1 MNYTLDISSELNE
14 YNRKIKKLQSSYG
27 SSYSKTDVV
36 DKVQALKTDLGLSSV
51 DIEKSNT
58 FIRFNLKNSE
68 DVKCVEVKATP
79 VSKTEKVVVKFAEH
93 KYFKNLKYLF
103 GAYKTEYNQEEG
115 SSDLTKEA
123 YIRSIIG
130 ANFHATDLSPS
141 DKFVSVEE
149 VDLRSPY
156 LEALNNVI
164 FESTRDL
171 EGEIYGI
178 NDDGELYVCGKRTTA
193 FQRLYDNKLISSIDD
208 IVPAVIV
215 NNTVVKAVDDN
226 AVDFRDGEYEKPKYM
241 NINVKKP
248 MNDTYDVGNDPSFKY
263 FKNLLV
269 FEAKLN
275 LASPRLVEK
284 SDFDN
289 GEFQLVCNALA
300 QGDEIISGI
309 ALDGN
314 GTKTHTILTNV
325 KKKCRYLAA
334 QGDDLVAIMA
344 DGMVYTAKNINF
356 ESAKSIDMQTDGKE
370 FSVEG
375 AQLIDM
381 IYDDVEGWIGTFGY
395 EETQGEDFYGDK
407 YYRFMISKSLNSVT
421 QAGSEAASMYASPFE
436 IDENPIA
443 LTFAARSDDNLI
455 MSPVTTRLE
464 VVDTYGGV
472 FGTPETSYVSPKD
485 IAIKSYTETDVTGG
499 AYNDLA
505 DVGPIITTD
514 DNKEILQNILEGPYV
529 VNPSEYEKDGSKMY
543 QKIFS
548 DGDMDI
554 VLQQDYIFIKTK
566 LYTVDEN
573 GDYERTMTRGKH
585 WLGAKLPITLDTTML
600 KLRSMPVNGTTSC
613 YNFILDEIKTFCS
626 WALDTAQIEEIG
638 DKYTF
643 TNLSLED
650 SFTEDELN
658 CYKNAIKPLS
668 ENYKGS
674 ATEGRGL
681 LTYAQF
687 LSLGVTYYS
696 GNKKLDVTNDSFAV
710 APEAIDK
717 VVFETGLPLTND
729 LKVDD
734 TARFQLVGTKDNNII
749 IISKEYANAID
760 FEEAYR
766 LYLLH
771 AFTYVRGIR
780 EYDAFG
786 AKVVTN
792 IYSFGS
798 KIYFRCYTGDMFFID
813 KKYLH
818 KAEDIETVSNWR
830 VSQQPGL
837 SHINGWDVEDLKN
850 ISGYETVTL
859 KDGKLFPI
867 NSKEHAVYF
876 FKLTSPLF
884 TLPDNQHMFFGGYA
898 FPSKT
903 IYDKYASMGGGQF
916 DKTQD
921 WWKINLENWIAADE
935 SSGKTPVVVYS
946 NDGGATFNMLP
957 VRKYLPENFFNDGI
971 DRQVAYFTETEDG
984 KVAGFVKENDNGA
997 ESYTTNQIIIDF
1009 DDFNKVDSTA
1019 TKWEQV
1025 GIPRDGEVRS
1035 FNNDAGKI
1043 TYTTGRLG
1051 FGVDVDVSQMLGSD
1065 TFNFDFTGNNT
1076 LVIPD
1081 GLKVAKVESGNAIKF
1096 NKAITDEVTTGTYR
1110 VLLAAYTKADIPFQE
1125 DYLSKD
1131 SSILSDYLRSNGALK
1146 VESVKAVTNA
1156 LTANR
1161 AYFENFPT
1169 IQEDTSKTYYE
1180 YDGDEVV
1187 ELKNNYNERIIKC
1200 TEDGENFA
1208 FSNSKDSNGNP
1219 IESFIDFASS
1229 LGNGLQA
1236 SQLVAQ
1242 GKPANTLKEFLS
1254 NAECMEDDTE
1264 FTSLVKGTKSYTY
1277 MKEFDEA
1284 SVLAMFDVN
1293 TALATLLEKE
1303 GIIEDTEDTSKYDSV
1318 VKFVETMEDQF
1329 GGPDNNFADAAARFV
1344 FKEVGSKKYLYDNK
1358 YQVFVLKSRRFIR
1371 GTLSIP
1377 YTFYNGGNGMTV
1389 IPNPLIEYSKETGNM
1404 IKAGALAS
1412 GIYYHPMGYGGLRNN
1427 TSITKTTPWKRD
1439 PAAFTDDYLKN
1450 SVGDYVFLTDNVGSR
1465 IRTYDAI
1472 QLIEDGSYD
1481 ITYDS
1486 FLNDGANE
1494 VTVKSGDIETT
1505 HNYYKL
1511 HKTGIK
1517 QYHSCDYVR
1526 KDSKVLLRFYKN
1538 AQRITDFELVENY
1551 LYNYNGE
1558 RCYKAEIDWSGFLIV
1573 GDCIGT
1579 PSSTVTA
1586 KFKVHYTANGVA
1598 FTDEVESTFIVNG
1611 SNSVPWVNTV
1621 EGDDTTVV
1629 YYKGYGLISKP
1640 DEGSITNTKTVSY
1653 KLTLNDADNSFNYEG
1668 ADIKTTECSCSVE
1681 DNKLVITFVA
1691 GNDFIERSVSVNG
1704 TTVWKAAIIQLD
1716 CEITKQVVTLS
1727 KKDGDV
1733 DTRTDFYFGD
1743 MLASDN
1749 IIIPSDLITSQDGT
1763 LLYLGYKEHNTV
1775 PENSIVTGAY
1785 GYSIS
1790 KKPKYSTF
1798 QNLLYGEGVMINKG
1812 ITYDESVLTSIKVS
1826 STAEDNSEIK
1836 LNAPITFNEAYNDGI
1851 EHYFKFKILTVSE
1864 QSLAPKHMNDESY
1877 YYELSKEQMS
1887 LYTPNR
1893 VWYNPKGSP
1902 VPPIKVGSKIFN
1914 SENNYAY
1921 YDEDYRNSNDINIY
1935 MCDEE
1940 GHYVNFDENGVEY
1953 RLDSKV
1959 DGTYTGDCSAN
1970 VYMGVDNRYV
1980 SPKPINPTCQD
1991 WYYENIYTPNNEV
2004 NPLWQII
2011 HISPKIENK
2020 KWVQKVN
2027 ICRYKKSGAS
2037 QLLVDDVEH
2046 PYVSMNELNQ
2056 IIAEDGNLRVKEN
2069 FLNFNA
2075 DDGDIEL
2082 LLSEGDEH
2090 YKNLINSNDGDMT
2103 LYGLNFSV
2111 NKLKNMF
2118 NNDRSELS
2126 ATLQAS
2132 YSVNTLRDFT
2142 TNVQD
2147 GSTIAKITEMGIF
2160 DKNHKLIAYAQFPP
2174 IEYRTEKQHT
2184 AFTAVIYHGNMTG
2197 N

>member
-14 YNRKIKKLQSSYG
+14 YNRKIKKLSDSYK
-27 SSYSKTDVV
+27 SNYSKTDVV
-36 DKVQALKTDLGLSSV
+36 SKVKEITAALDLASC

-58 FIRFNLKNSE
+58 FIRFNLKNASGE
-68 DVKCVEVKATP
+68 NCAEVKATP
-79 VSKTEKVVVKFAEH
+79 VGKTEKIVIKFAEH

-115 SSDLTKEA
+115 SSYLTKEA

-156 LEALNNVI
+156 LEALNNI
-164 FESTRDL
+164 LFESTRDL
-171 EGEIYGI
+171 EGEIYGV

-193 FQRLYDNKLISSIDD
+193 YQRLYDTKLISALDD
-208 IVPAVIV
+208 IVPAAVI
-215 NNTVVKAVDDN
+215 NNTVEKIESSN
-226 AVDFRDGEYEKPKYM
+226 AVNFRDNDKYERPKFM
-241 NINVKKP
+241 NIKVKKP
-248 MNDTYDVGNDPSFKY
+248 INDTYDLGKNPSFKY

-289 GEFQLVCNALA
+289 GEFQLVCDALNP
-300 QGDEIISGI
+300 GDEILSGI
-309 ALDGN
+309 ALDGS
-314 GTKTHTILTNV
+314 GTKTHTIITNV
-325 KKKCRYLAA
+325 KKRCRYLAS

-344 DGMVYTAKNINF
+344 DGVVYTASNINF

-381 IYDDVEGWIGTFGY
+381 IYDDTEGWVGTFGF

-421 QAGSEAASMYASPFE
+421 QAGSEAASMYATPFY
-436 IDENPIA
+436 IGENTVA
-443 LTFAARSDDNLI
+443 LTFAARSNDNLI
-455 MSPVTTRLE
+455 MSPVATRLE

-472 FGTPETSYVSPKD
+472 FGAPDTSYVSSKD

-499 AYNDLA
+499 ENNDLA
-505 DVGPIITTD
+505 NVGPIITTD

-529 VNPSEYEKDGSKMY
+529 VNPKEYEEDGSKMY

-554 VLQQDYIFIKTK
+554 VLQQDYIFIKTQ

-573 GDYERTMTRGKH
+573 GEYESSFTRGKH

-600 KLRSMPVNGTTSC
+600 KLRSMPVTGTTSC
-613 YNFILDEIKTFCS
+613 YNFVLDEIKTFCS
-626 WALDTAQIEEIG
+626 WALDTAQKEEIG
-638 DKYTF
+638 DGYTF
-643 TNLSLED
+643 TNLSLEQ
-650 SFTEDELN
+650 SFTKEQLE

-696 GNKKLDVTNDSFAV
+696 GNKKLNVTNDSFAA

-734 TARFQLVGTKDNNII
+734 TARFQLVGTKDNNVI

-780 EYDAFG
+780 KYDAFG

-818 KAEDIETVSNWR
+818 KAEDIENVSNWR
-830 VSQQPGL
+830 VSNPPGL
-837 SHINGWDVEDLKN
+837 SHIYGWDVEDLKS
-850 ISGYETVTL
+850 IGGYETVTL
-859 KDGKLFPI
+859 KDGTLLPI
-867 NSKEHAVYF
+867 NNKEHSVYF

-898 FPSKT
+898 FPSKV

-916 DKTQD
+916 DKTQE
-921 WWKINLENWIAADE
+921 WWKINLENWIADDE
-935 SSGKTPVVVYS
+935 NSGKTPVVVYS
-946 NDGGATFNMLP
+946 DDGGATFNMLP
-957 VRKYLPENFFNDGI
+957 VRQYLPENFFEDGI
-971 DRQVAYFTETEDG
+971 DRQVAYFSETEDG
-984 KVAGFVKENDNGA
+984 NVIGFVKETNNGV
-997 ESYTTNQIIIDF
+997 ESYASNQIVIDF

-1051 FGVDVDVSQMLGSD
+1051 FGVDVDMSQMLGSD

-1081 GLKVAKVESGNAIKF
+1081 GLKISKVEDGNAIKF

-1146 VESVKAVTNA
+1146 VDSVKAVTNA

-1169 IQEDTSKTYYE
+1169 VDEDTSKTYYE
-1180 YDGDEVV
+1180 YNDDGSIV
-1187 ELKNNYNERIIKC
+1187 ELTNNYNERIIKC
-1200 TEDGENFA
+1200 NEDGNLFA
-1208 FSNSKDSNGNP
+1208 FSNRKDADGKA
-1219 IESFIDFASS
+1219 IESWVDFASS
-1229 LGNGLQA
+1229 LGSGLQE

-1242 GKPANTLKEFLS
+1242 GKPTFTLKDFIT
-1254 NAECMEDDTE
+1254 NAKCMEDDDD
-1264 FTSLVKGTKSYTY
+1264 FTNIVKGAKSYSY
-1277 MKEFDEA
+1277 MKEFNEG

-1293 TALATLLEKE
+1293 DGLANLLDEN
-1303 GIIEDTEDTSKYDSV
+1303 GIIENTEDPSDYNSIV
-1318 VKFVETMEDQF
+1318 NFVESMEDSF
-1329 GGPDNNFADAAARFV
+1329 GGPDNDFASAEERFI
-1344 FKEVGSKKYLYDNK
+1344 FKNYNGKNYLYDKK
-1358 YQVFVLKSRRFIR
+1358 YNVFVLKTRRFIC

-1377 YTFYNGGNGMTV
+1377 YTFYNGGKGITV
-1389 IPNPLIEYSKETGNM
+1389 IPDPVIEYDSETGHM
-1404 IKAGALAS
+1404 TKAGAFSS

-1427 TSITKTTPWKRD
+1427 TSITKTTPWNRD

-1465 IRTYDAI
+1465 VRTYDAI

-1494 VTVKSGDIETT
+1494 ITVKSGDIETT

-1526 KDSKVLLRFYKN
+1526 KGSKVLLRFYKN
-1538 AQRITDFELVENY
+1538 AQRITNFELVENY

-1558 RCYKAEIDWSGFLIV
+1558 KCYEASLDNGFLVV
-1573 GDCIGT
+1573 GKCIDT

-1586 KFKVHYTANGVA
+1586 KFKVHYTCGDVE
-1598 FTDEVESTFIVNG
+1598 FTDEVESTFTVNE
-1611 SNSVPWVNTV
+1611 SNSIPWVTAV
-1621 EGDDTTVV
+1621 EDDDTTVI

-1640 DEGSITNTKTVSY
+1640 DTGSNANIKTVTY
-1653 KLTLNDADNSFNYEG
+1653 KLALTDVDGIFDLST

-1704 TTVWKAAIIQLD
+1704 TTVWKAAVIELD
-1716 CEITKQVVTLS
+1716 YEINKNKELTEV
-1727 KKDGDV
+1727 
-1733 DTRTDFYFGD
+1733 YFGD
-1743 MLASDN
+1743 YIKSND
-1749 IIIPSDLITSQDGT
+1749 IIIPNNLIVSRTET
-1763 LLYLGYKEHNTV
+1763 LLYLGYEEHNSV
-1775 PENSIVTGAY
+1775 PENSIITGAY

-1798 QNLLYGEGVMINKG
+1798 QNLLFGEGVMIDKNVK
-1812 ITYDESVLTSIKVS
+1812 YDESVLTSIKVS
-1826 STAEDNSEIK
+1826 ATSEDNSEIK

-1921 YDEDYRNSNDINIY
+1921 YDEDYRNSNDVNIY

-1940 GHYVNFDENGVEY
+1940 GHYINYDENGVEY
-1953 RLDSKV
+1953 RLDNKV

-2046 PYVSMNELNQ
+2046 PYVNMNELSQ
-2056 IIAEDGNLRVKEN
+2056 LIAEDGTLRIKDK

-2075 DDGDIEL
+2075 EDGDIEL

-2103 LYGLNFSV
+2103 LYGLNFNVS
-2111 NKLKNMF
+2111 KLNDMF
-2118 NNDRSELS
+2118 NNDRSELL

-2142 TNVQD
+2142 TNVQND
-2147 GSTIAKITEMGIF
+2147 STIAKVTEMGIF

-2174 IEYRTEKQHT
+2174 IEYRTEKQHA

>member
-14 YNRKIKKLQSSYG
+14 YNRKIKKLSDSYK
-27 SSYSKTDVV
+27 SNYSKTDVV
-36 DKVQALKTDLGLSSV
+36 SKVKEITAALDLASC

-58 FIRFNLKNSE
+58 FIRFNLKNASGE
-68 DVKCVEVKATP
+68 NCAEVKATP
-79 VSKTEKVVVKFAEH
+79 VGKTEKIVIKFAEH

-115 SSDLTKEA
+115 SSYLTKEA

-156 LEALNNVI
+156 LEALNNI
-164 FESTRDL
+164 LFESTRDL
-171 EGEIYGI
+171 EGEIYGV

-193 FQRLYDNKLISSIDD
+193 YQRLYDTKLISALDD
-208 IVPAVIV
+208 IVPAAVI
-215 NNTVVKAVDDN
+215 NNTVEKIESSN
-226 AVDFRDGEYEKPKYM
+226 AVNFRDNDKYEKPKFM
-241 NINVKKP
+241 NIKVKKP
-248 MNDTYDVGNDPSFKY
+248 INDTYDLGKNPSFKY

-289 GEFQLVCNALA
+289 GEFQLVCDALNP
-300 QGDEIISGI
+300 GDEILSGI
-309 ALDGN
+309 ALDGS

-325 KKKCRYLAA
+325 KKKCRYLAS
-334 QGDDLVAIMA
+334 QGDDLVAIMS

-381 IYDDVEGWIGTFGY
+381 IYDDTEGWVGTFGF

-421 QAGSEAASMYASPFE
+421 QAGSEAASMYATPFY
-436 IDENPIA
+436 IGENTVA
-443 LTFAARSDDNLI
+443 LTFAARSNDNLI
-455 MSPVTTRLE
+455 MSPVATRLE

-472 FGTPETSYVSPKD
+472 FGAPDTSYVSSKD

-499 AYNDLA
+499 ENNDLA
-505 DVGPIITTD
+505 NVGPIITTD
-514 DNKEILQNILEGPYV
+514 DNKEILQNIIEGPYV
-529 VNPSEYEKDGSKMY
+529 VNPKEYEEDGSKMY

-554 VLQQDYIFIKTK
+554 VLQQDYIFIKTQ

-573 GDYERTMTRGKH
+573 GEYESSFTRGKH

-600 KLRSMPVNGTTSC
+600 KLRSMPVTGTTSC
-613 YNFILDEIKTFCS
+613 YNFVLDEIKTFCS
-626 WALDTAQIEEIG
+626 WALDTAQKEEIG
-638 DKYTF
+638 DGYTF
-643 TNLSLED
+643 TNLSLEQ
-650 SFTEDELN
+650 SFTKEQLE

-681 LTYAQF
+681 LTYSQF

-696 GNKKLDVTNDSFAV
+696 GNKKLNVTNDSFAA

-734 TARFQLVGTKDNNII
+734 TARFQLVGTKDNNVI

-780 EYDAFG
+780 KYDAFG

-818 KAEDIETVSNWR
+818 KAEDIENVSNWR
-830 VSQQPGL
+830 VSNPPGL
-837 SHINGWDVEDLKN
+837 SHIYGWDVEDLKS
-850 ISGYETVTL
+850 IGGYETVTL
-859 KDGKLFPI
+859 KDGTLLPI
-867 NSKEHAVYF
+867 NNKEHSVYF

-898 FPSKT
+898 FPSKV

-916 DKTQD
+916 DKTQE
-921 WWKINLENWIAADE
+921 WWKINLENWIADDE
-935 SSGKTPVVVYS
+935 NSGKTPVVVYS
-946 NDGGATFNMLP
+946 DDGGATFNMLP
-957 VRKYLPENFFNDGI
+957 VRQYLPENFFEDGI
-971 DRQVAYFTETEDG
+971 DRQVAYFSETEDG
-984 KVAGFVKENDNGA
+984 NVIGFVKETNNGV
-997 ESYTTNQIIIDF
+997 ESYASNQIVIDF

-1051 FGVDVDVSQMLGSD
+1051 FGVDVDMSQMLGSD

-1081 GLKVAKVESGNAIKF
+1081 GLKISKVEDGNAIKF

-1125 DYLSKD
+1125 DYLSSD
-1131 SSILSDYLRSNGALK
+1131 SSILSDYLRSNGTLK
-1146 VESVKAVTNA
+1146 VDSVKAVTNA

-1169 IQEDTSKTYYE
+1169 VDEDTSKTYYE
-1180 YDGDEVV
+1180 YNDDGSIV
-1187 ELKNNYNERIIKC
+1187 ELTNNYNERIIKC
-1200 TEDGENFA
+1200 NEDGNLFA
-1208 FSNSKDSNGNP
+1208 FSNRKDADGKA
-1219 IESFIDFASS
+1219 IESWVDFASS
-1229 LGNGLQA
+1229 LGSGLQE

-1242 GKPANTLKEFLS
+1242 GKPTFTLKDFIT
-1254 NAECMEDDTE
+1254 NAECMEDDDD
-1264 FTSLVKGTKSYTY
+1264 FTNLVKGTKSYSY
-1277 MKEFDEA
+1277 MKEFNEG

-1293 TALATLLEKE
+1293 DGLANLLDEN
-1303 GIIEDTEDTSKYDSV
+1303 GIIENTEDTSDYNSIV
-1318 VKFVETMEDQF
+1318 NFVESMEDSF
-1329 GGPDNNFADAAARFV
+1329 GGPDNDFASAEERFI
-1344 FKEVGSKKYLYDNK
+1344 FKNYNGKNYLYDKK
-1358 YQVFVLKSRRFIR
+1358 YNVFVLKTRRFIC

-1377 YTFYNGGNGMTV
+1377 YTFYNGGKGITV
-1389 IPNPLIEYSKETGNM
+1389 IPDPVIEYDSETGHM
-1404 IKAGALAS
+1404 TKAGAFSS

-1427 TSITKTTPWKRD
+1427 TSITKTTPWNRD
-1439 PAAFTDDYLKN
+1439 PAAFTDDFLKN

-1494 VTVKSGDIETT
+1494 ITVKSGDIETT

-1526 KDSKVLLRFYKN
+1526 KGSKVLLRFYKN
-1538 AQRITDFELVENY
+1538 AQRITDFELVDNY

-1558 RCYKAEIDWSGFLIV
+1558 KCYEASLDNGFLVV
-1573 GDCIGT
+1573 GKCIDT

-1586 KFKVHYTANGVA
+1586 KFKVHYTCGDVE
-1598 FTDEVESTFIVNG
+1598 FTDEVESTFTVNE
-1611 SNSVPWVNTV
+1611 SNSVPWVTAV
-1621 EGDDTTVV
+1621 EDDDTTVI

-1640 DEGSITNTKTVSY
+1640 DTGSNANIKTVTY
-1653 KLTLNDADNSFNYEG
+1653 KLALTDVDGIFDLSN

-1704 TTVWKAAIIQLD
+1704 TTVWKAAVIELD
-1716 CEITKQVVTLS
+1716 YEINKNNNKV
-1727 KKDGDV
+1727 
-1733 DTRTDFYFGD
+1733 YFGD
-1743 MLASDN
+1743 YINPDD
-1749 IIIPSDLITSQDGT
+1749 IIIPNNLIVSRTET
-1763 LLYLGYKEHNTV
+1763 LLYLGYEEHNSV
-1775 PENSIVTGAY
+1775 PENSIITGAY

-1798 QNLLYGEGVMINKG
+1798 QNLIFGEGVMIDKNVK
-1812 ITYDESVLTSIKVS
+1812 YDESVLTSIKVS
-1826 STAEDNSEIK
+1826 ATSEDNSEIK
-1836 LNAPITFNEAYNDGI
+1836 LNAPVTFNEAYNDGV

-1921 YDEDYRNSNDINIY
+1921 YDEDYRNSNDVNIY

-1940 GHYVNFDENGVEY
+1940 GHYINYDENGVEY
-1953 RLDSKV
+1953 RLDNKV

-1980 SPKPINPTCQD
+1980 SPRPINPTCQD

-2046 PYVSMNELNQ
+2046 PYVNMNELSQ
-2056 IIAEDGNLRVKEN
+2056 LIAEDGTLRIKDK

-2075 DDGDIEL
+2075 EDGDIEL

-2103 LYGLNFSV
+2103 LYGLNFNVS
-2111 NKLKNMF
+2111 KLNDMF
-2118 NNDRSELS
+2118 NNDRSELL

-2142 TNVQD
+2142 TNVQND
-2147 GSTIAKITEMGIF
+2147 STIAKVTEMGIF

-2174 IEYRTEKQHT
+2174 IEYRTEKQHA

>member
-14 YNRKIKKLQSSYG
+14 YNRKIKKLSDSYK
-27 SSYSKTDVV
+27 SNYSKTDVV
-36 DKVQALKTDLGLSSV
+36 SKVKEITAALDLASC

-58 FIRFNLKNSE
+58 FIRFNLKNASGE
-68 DVKCVEVKATP
+68 NCAEVKATP
-79 VSKTEKVVVKFAEH
+79 VGKTEKIVIKFAEH

-115 SSDLTKEA
+115 SSYLTKEA

-156 LEALNNVI
+156 LEALNNI
-164 FESTRDL
+164 LFESTRDL
-171 EGEIYGI
+171 EGEIYGV

-193 FQRLYDNKLISSIDD
+193 YQRLYDTKLISALDD
-208 IVPAVIV
+208 IVPAAVI
-215 NNTVVKAVDDN
+215 NN
-226 AVDFRDGEYEKPKYM
+226 AVEKIESSNAVNFRDNNKYEKPKFM
-241 NINVKKP
+241 NIKVKKP
-248 MNDTYDVGNDPSFKY
+248 INDTYDLGKNPSFKY

-289 GEFQLVCNALA
+289 GEFQLVCDALNP
-300 QGDEIISGI
+300 GDEILSGI
-309 ALDGN
+309 ALDGS

-325 KKKCRYLAA
+325 KKRCRYLAS
-334 QGDDLVAIMA
+334 QGDDLVAIMS
-344 DGMVYTAKNINF
+344 DGMVYTAKNVNF

-381 IYDDVEGWIGTFGY
+381 IYDDTEGWVGTFGF

-407 YYRFMISKSLNSVT
+407 YYRFMISKALNSVI
-421 QAGSEAASMYASPFE
+421 QSGSEATSMYATPFY
-436 IDENPIA
+436 IGENTVA
-443 LTFAARSDDNLI
+443 LTFAARSKDNLI
-455 MSPVTTRLE
+455 MSPVATRLE

-472 FGTPETSYVSPKD
+472 FGTPDTSYVSSKD

-499 AYNDLA
+499 ENNDLA
-505 DVGPIITTD
+505 NVGPIITTD
-514 DNKEILQNILEGPYV
+514 DNKEILQNIIEGPYV
-529 VNPSEYEKDGSKMY
+529 VNPKEYEEDGSKMY

-554 VLQQDYIFIKTK
+554 VLQQDYIFIKTQ

-573 GDYERTMTRGKH
+573 GEYESSFTRGKH
-585 WLGAKLPITLDTTML
+585 WLGAKLPMTLDTTML
-600 KLRSMPVNGTTSC
+600 KLRSMPVTGTTSC
-613 YNFILDEIKTFCS
+613 YNFVLDEIKTFCS

-638 DKYTF
+638 DGYTF
-643 TNLSLED
+643 TNLSLEQ
-650 SFTEDELN
+650 SFTKEQLE

-668 ENYKGS
+668 ENYTGN
-674 ATEGRGL
+674 ATNGRGL

-696 GNKKLDVTNDSFAV
+696 GNKKLNVTNDSFAV

-734 TARFQLVGTKDNNII
+734 TARFQLVGTKDNNVI

-780 EYDAFG
+780 KYDAFG

-792 IYSFGS
+792 IYSFGN
-798 KIYFRCYTGDMFFID
+798 KIYFRCYTGDIFFID

-818 KAEDIETVSNWR
+818 KAEDIENVSNWR
-830 VSQQPGL
+830 VSNPPGL
-837 SHINGWDVEDLKN
+837 SHIYGWDVEDLKS
-850 ISGYETVTL
+850 IGGYETVTL
-859 KDGKLFPI
+859 KDGTLLPT
-867 NSKEHAVYF
+867 NNKEHSVYF

-898 FPSKT
+898 FPSKV

-916 DKTQD
+916 DKTQE
-921 WWKINLENWIAADE
+921 WWKINLENWIADDE
-935 SSGKTPVVVYS
+935 NSGKTPVVIYS
-946 NDGGATFNMLP
+946 DDGGATFNMLP
-957 VRKYLPENFFNDGI
+957 VRQYLPENFFEDGV
-971 DRQVAYFTETEDG
+971 DRQVAYFSETEDG

-997 ESYTTNQIIIDF
+997 ESYTSNQIVIDF

-1051 FGVDVDVSQMLGSD
+1051 FGVDVDMSQMLGSD

-1081 GLKVAKVESGNAIKF
+1081 GLKISKVEDGNAIKF

-1110 VLLAAYTKADIPFQE
+1110 VLLAAYTKTDIPFQE
-1125 DYLSKD
+1125 DYLSND
-1131 SSILSDYLRSNGALK
+1131 SSILSDYLKSSGSLK
-1146 VESVKAVTNA
+1146 VDCVKEVTNA
-1156 LTANR
+1156 LIANR

-1169 IQEDTSKTYYE
+1169 VDEDTSKTYYE
-1180 YDGDEVV
+1180 YNDDGSIV
-1187 ELKNNYNERIIKC
+1187 ELTNNYNERIIKC
-1200 TEDGENFA
+1200 TEDGNLFA
-1208 FSNSKDSNGNP
+1208 FSNRKDADGKA
-1219 IESFIDFASS
+1219 IESWVDFASS
-1229 LGNGLQA
+1229 LGNGLQE

-1242 GKPANTLKEFLS
+1242 GKPTFTLKDFITT
-1254 NAECMEDDTE
+1254 AECMEDDDD
-1264 FTSLVKGTKSYTY
+1264 FTNLVKGTKSYSY
-1277 MKEFDEA
+1277 MKEFNEG

-1293 TALATLLEKE
+1293 GGLANLLDKN
-1303 GIIEDTEDTSKYDSV
+1303 GIIENTEDPSDYNSIV
-1318 VKFVETMEDQF
+1318 SFVENMEDSF
-1329 GGPDNNFADAAARFV
+1329 GGPDNDFANAEERFI
-1344 FKEVGSKKYLYDNK
+1344 FKNYNGKNYLYDKK
-1358 YQVFVLKSRRFIR
+1358 YNVFVLKTRRFIC

-1377 YTFYNGGNGMTV
+1377 YTFYNGGNGITV
-1389 IPNPLIEYSKETGNM
+1389 IPDPVIEYDSETGYM
-1404 IKAGALAS
+1404 TKAGAFSS

-1427 TSITKTTPWKRD
+1427 SSITNTTPWNRD

-1450 SVGDYVFLTDNVGSR
+1450 SVGDYVFLTDNVGSK
-1465 IRTYDAI
+1465 IRAYDAI

-1494 VTVKSGDIETT
+1494 ITVKSGDIETT
-1505 HNYYKL
+1505 HKYYKL

-1526 KDSKVLLRFYKN
+1526 KGSKVLLRFYKN
-1538 AQRITDFELVENY
+1538 GQRITNFELVDNC
-1551 LYNYNGE
+1551 LFNYNGE
-1558 RCYKAEIDWSGFLIV
+1558 PCYEASIDNGFLVV
-1573 GDCIGT
+1573 GKCIDT

-1586 KFKVHYTANGVA
+1586 KFKVNYTCGDVE
-1598 FTDEVESTFIVNG
+1598 FTDEVESTFTVNG
-1611 SNSVPWVNTV
+1611 SNSVPWVNEV
-1621 EGDDTTVV
+1621 EGDDITVV

-1640 DEGSITNTKTVSY
+1640 DTGSNANIKTVTY
-1653 KLTLNDADNSFNYEG
+1653 KLALTDVDGIFDLST

-1704 TTVWKAAIIQLD
+1704 TTVWKAAVIELD
-1716 CEITKQVVTLS
+1716 YEINKNKELTEV
-1727 KKDGDV
+1727 
-1733 DTRTDFYFGD
+1733 YFGD
-1743 MLASDN
+1743 YIKSND
-1749 IIIPSDLITSQDGT
+1749 IIIPNDLIVSRTET

-1798 QNLLYGEGVMINKG
+1798 QNLLFGEGVMIDKNVK
-1812 ITYDESVLTSIKVS
+1812 YDESVLTSIKVS
-1826 STAEDNSEIK
+1826 ATSEDNSEIK
-1836 LNAPITFNEAYNDGI
+1836 LNAPVTFNEAYNDGV
-1851 EHYFKFKILTVSE
+1851 EHYFKFKILTVAE

-1877 YYELSKEQMS
+1877 YYELSKEQMN

-1921 YDEDYRNSNDINIY
+1921 YDEDYRNSNDVNIY

-1953 RLDSKV
+1953 RLDNKV

-2046 PYVSMNELNQ
+2046 PYVNMNELSQ
-2056 IIAEDGNLRVKEN
+2056 LIAEDGTLRIKDK

-2075 DDGDIEL
+2075 EDGDIEL

-2103 LYGLNFSV
+2103 LYGLNFNVS
-2111 NKLKNMF
+2111 KLNDMF
-2118 NNDRSELS
+2118 NNDRSELM

-2142 TNVQD
+2142 TNVQND
-2147 GSTIAKITEMGIF
+2147 STIAKVTEMGIF

-2174 IEYRTEKQHT
+2174 IEYRTEKQHA